1 MASDNGARQ
10 EAVLRDRSLDA
21 EEMCEVQAYEHDGL
35 ELLGFP
41 EKGASPVEVQQ
52 AILSK
57 VDSLRETPDQIDP
70 EACKELALTLACV
83 WGQII
88 CQELGWEWALVTFHE
103 GDFYAI
109 VTRNRSHAILPLH
122 YFDDLL
128 KDPEADPTSLLIY
141 NMLKAS
147 DLPLAEAGVYRL
159 LG

>member
-1 MASDNGARQ
+1 MASVTGAMQ

-21 EEMCEVQAYEHDGL
+21 EEMSEVQAYERHGL

-41 EKGASPVEVQQ
+41 EKGASPAEVQQ
-52 AILSK
+52 AILGK
-57 VDSLRETPDQIDP
+57 VDSVRETPDQIDP
-70 EACKELALTLACV
+70 EACKELALTLACL

-88 CQELGWEWALVTFHE
+88 CGELGWEWALVTFNE

-122 YFDDLL
+122 YFDDLI
-128 KDPEADPTSLLIY
+128 KDREADPTSLLIY
-141 NMLKAS
+141 NMLKAG
-147 DLPLAEAGVYRL
+147 DLPPAEAGAYRL